1 MSSVALASSLSVSA
15 LKVGLG
21 RDGHFLEELGSP
33 DDIKKMLDSKF
44 PTDKVAGMKSV
55 LALAY
60 LGRDAST
67 FFSDVVKNVAAA
79 NMELKKLV
87 YMYLVRYAGEQP
99 DLALLSVNSF
109 QRDLENGNQLIRAS
123 ALRVMSSI
131 RLPIIQ
137 PIVLMAVVKCAKD
150 SSAHVRRA
158 AANALPKLAAAE
170 PPADE
175 PTPPPTPDRA
185 AAAADETA
193 AGGGSRRS
201 SGGGEVR
208 MSSKWRACWCRCSLT
223 RRPPC

>member
-1 MSSVALASSLSVSA
+1 MLELAAPRVRCDGLHRFWAGHRASSRLAQFVQPHRVLTMSSVALASSLSVSA

-99 DLALLSVNSF
+99 DLAQTEREAALERHERA
-109 QRDLENGNQLIRAS
+109 RDRAVEVAVRQ
-123 ALRVMSSI
+123 ALRG
-131 RLPIIQ
+131 RDERDAQLRATKT
-137 PIVLMAVVKCAKD
+137 AVALRARACARSRSWSKTCG
-150 SSAHVRRA
+150 ATPH
-158 AANALPKLAAAE
+158 LAI
-170 PPADE
+170 D
-175 PTPPPTPDRA
+175 DRA
-185 AAAADETA
+185 
-193 AGGGSRRS
+193 R
-201 SGGGEVR
+201 
-208 MSSKWRACWCRCSLT
+208 
-223 RRPPC
+223 

>member
-79 NMELKKLV
+79 NMELKLV
-87 YMYLVRYAGEQP
+87 YMYLGRYAGEQP
-99 DLALLSVNSF
+99 DLALLSVA
-109 QRDLENGNQLIRAS
+109 R
-123 ALRVMSSI
+123 
-131 RLPIIQ
+131 
-137 PIVLMAVVKCAKD
+137 
-150 SSAHVRRA
+150 SSATSR
-158 AANALPKLAAAE
+158 
-170 PPADE
+170 
-175 PTPPPTPDRA
+175 
-185 AAAADETA
+185 TA
-193 AGGGSRRS
+193 TSSSARPRS
-201 SGGGEVR
+201 
-208 MSSKWRACWCRCSLT
+208 A
-223 RRPPC
+223 